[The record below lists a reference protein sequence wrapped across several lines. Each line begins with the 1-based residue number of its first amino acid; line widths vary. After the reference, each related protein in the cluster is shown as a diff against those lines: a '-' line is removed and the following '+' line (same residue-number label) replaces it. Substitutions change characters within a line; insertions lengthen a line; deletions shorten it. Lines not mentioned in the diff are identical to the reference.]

1 MDKSIIDWAKQ
12 AIAIEQEAVANLA
25 AQVDEQFARAVQAIH
40 ECTGRVIVSGIGKS
54 AIIAQKIAATLNSTG
69 TPSFFL
75 HAAEATHG
83 DLGMIRIG
91 DIVMILSKSGESAE
105 IKVLASL
112 VKGLGNRVIAM
123 TGGIQSYLAKQSDF
137 IVNSFVQK
145 EACRNNLAPT
155 SSTTA
160 QMVLGDA
167 IAVCLMT
174 LKDFSAA
181 DFARLHPGG
190 NLGKRLYLK
199 IADIYKHNAVPKV
212 LPDTD
217 LKNVILEI
225 SKGRVGA
232 TAVVDKKGMLT
243 GIITD
248 GDIRRLLEK
257 NDTLSGVVAKDVL
270 SPTPKTVLSDT
281 LAIEA
286 LEIIKQF
293 DLNQLIVADKENH
306 VLGFVHLHDLIREG
320 IY

>member
-1 MDKSIIDWAKQ
+1 MNKSIIDWAKQ
-12 AIAIEQEAVANLA
+12 AIVVEQEAVANLVS
-25 AQVDEQFARAVQAIH
+25 QVDEQFAEAVQAMYQ
-40 ECTGRVIVSGIGKS
+40 CKGRIIASGIGKS
-54 AIIAQKIAATLNSTG
+54 AIVAQKIAATLNSTG

-83 DLGMIRIG
+83 DLGMIQSG

-112 VKGLGNRVIAM
+112 VRNLGNKVIAV
-123 TGGIQSYLAKQSDF
+123 TGNAQSYLAGQSDF
-137 IVNSFVQK
+137 VINSFVQK
-145 EACRNNLAPT
+145 EACRNSLAPT
-155 SSTTA
+155 ASTTA

-167 IAVCLMT
+167 IAVCLME
-174 LKDFSAA
+174 LRDFSAA

-212 LPDTD
+212 LLVTD
-217 LKNVILEI
+217 LKNIILEI

-232 TAVVDKKGMLT
+232 TAVVDEKDVLT

-257 NDTLSGVVAKDVL
+257 DDKLSGIVAKDIL
-270 SPTPKTVLSDT
+270 SPAPKTVSPGT

-286 LEIIKQF
+286 LELIKQF
-293 DLNQLIVADKENH
+293 DLNQLIVTDTAHH

>member
-12 AIAIEQEAVANLA
+12 AIAAEQEAIANLA
-25 AQVDEQFARAVQAIH
+25 TQIDEQFTEAVQAMYQ
-40 ECTGRVIVSGIGKS
+40 CKGRVIISGIGKS
-54 AIIAQKIAATLNSTG
+54 AIVAQKIAATLNSTG
-69 TPSFFL
+69 TPSSFL

-83 DLGMIRIG
+83 DLGMVRNG
-91 DIVMILSKSGESAE
+91 DVIIVLSKSGESAE
-105 IKVLASL
+105 IKTLVSL
-112 VKGLGNRVIAM
+112 VRSLGNKIVAI
-123 TGGIQSYLAKQSDF
+123 TGNTRSYLARQSDF
-137 IVNSFVQK
+137 VINSFVQQ

-167 IAVCLMT
+167 IAVCLME
-174 LKDFSAA
+174 LKDFSSA

-212 LPDTD
+212 LPDAD

-232 TAVVDKKGMLT
+232 TAVVDEKDVLA

-257 NDTLSGVVAKDVL
+257 DDTLSGIVAKDVL
-270 SPTPKTVLSDT
+270 SSTPKTVSPET

-286 LEIIKQF
+286 LELIKQF
-293 DLNQLIVADKENH
+293 DLNQLVVTNTENH

>member
-12 AIAIEQEAVANLA
+12 AIAAEQEAIANLA
-25 AQVDEQFARAVQAIH
+25 TQIDEQFTEAVQAMYQ
-40 ECTGRVIVSGIGKS
+40 CKGRVIISGIGKS
-54 AIIAQKIAATLNSTG
+54 AIVAQKIAATLNSTG
-69 TPSFFL
+69 TPSSFL

-83 DLGMIRIG
+83 DLGMVRNG
-91 DIVMILSKSGESAE
+91 DVIIVLSKSGESAE
-105 IKVLASL
+105 IKTLVSL
-112 VKGLGNRVIAM
+112 VRSLGNKIVAI
-123 TGGIQSYLAKQSDF
+123 TGNTRSYLARQSDF
-137 IVNSFVQK
+137 VINSFVQQ

-167 IAVCLMT
+167 IAVCLME
-174 LKDFSAA
+174 LKDFSSA

-212 LPDTD
+212 LPDAD

-232 TAVVDKKGMLT
+232 TAVVDEKDVLA

-257 NDTLSGVVAKDVL
+257 DDTLSGIVAKDVL
-270 SPTPKTVLSDT
+270 SSTPKTVSPET
-281 LAIEA
+281 LAIDA
-286 LEIIKQF
+286 LELIKQF
-293 DLNQLIVADKENH
+293 DLNQLVVTDEAGH